1 MTERDREHEH
11 GDFAKGEEHDEEHV
25 DHTGSFAE
33 GQQDETHEHGEP
45 IGGDFAKGEEHSE
58 EHEKHEGDFAE
69 GQEDESK
76 HEH

>member
-11 GDFAKGEEHDEEHV
+11 
-25 DHTGSFAE
+25 
-33 GQQDETHEHGEP
+33 
-45 IGGDFAKGEEHSE
+45 GDFAKGEEHSE